1 MRNQHNIPDLSR
13 LIKKS
18 ECVTGNFSGK
28 EQSMTQTRQLMIL
41 FILLGVLAMAI
52 VLWQTHM
59 LHLLVLP
66 MPMTE
71 GS

>member
-1 MRNQHNIPDLSR
+1 
-13 LIKKS
+13 
-18 ECVTGNFSGK
+18 
-28 EQSMTQTRQLMIL
+28 MTQTRQLMIL